1 MKKSLI
7 ALAALAATG
16 AFAQSSVTLYGVV
29 DLGISHGAGKG
40 TGSTS
45 ITQMTSGNIN
55 SSRLGVKG
63 TEDLGNGLKTT
74 FVFEGD
80 VKPNSGTGATS
91 GAASVNSSTNNL
103 SSTSTTGG
111 FSFNRQATVGVA
123 GGFGEVRLGRDYTP
137 TFYVDATYDPFGVN
151 GVGTNAIFGN
161 GLGASVNHLRA
172 SNSVSYFLPGNLNGF
187 SGQVMYAYNNTATNG
202 AAAQNDGKYTG
213 GVVGYANGPVSVHVA
228 TAKFTLSTA
237 GDVKTD
243 SVGAAYDLGVVKL
256 SAEYSADKK
265 GALALNNKATG
276 TLFGLTAPMGSG
288 SLRASYV
295 SRKVTQDG
303 QTADNKFD
311 QASIGYVYNLSP
323 RTALY
328 GTFSSISNKGLSAV
342 GANGAVTAAGQS
354 ATGYDLGIRHAF

>member
-29 DLGISHGAGKG
+29 DLGVSHGAGKG

-45 ITQMTSGNIN
+45 ITQMTSGNIA

-63 TEDLGNGLKTT
+63 TEDLGGGLSAK

-80 VKPNSGTGATS
+80 VKPNSGIGATS

-111 FSFNRQATVGVA
+111 FSFNRQAVVGVA

-161 GLGASVNHLRA
+161 ALGSSVNHLRA
-172 SNSVSYFLPGNLNGF
+172 SNSVSYFLPGNLGGF
-187 SGQVMYAYNNTATNG
+187 SGQVMYAYNNVATTG
-202 AAAQNDGKYTG
+202 AATQDDGKYTG
-213 GVVGYANGPVSVHVA
+213 GNVGYANGPLSVHLA
-228 TAKFTLSTA
+228 TGKFTLSTA
-237 GDVKTD
+237 GDVKTN
-243 SVGAAYDLGVVKL
+243 SFGAAYDLGVVKL
-256 SAEYSADKK
+256 STEYSTDKK

-276 TLFGLTAPMGSG
+276 TLFGLTAPLGKG
-288 SLRASYV
+288 ALRASIV

-303 QTADNKFD
+303 QTAENKLN

-323 RTALY
+323 RTAVY
-328 GTFSSISNKGLSAV
+328 GTFSSLSNKGLSAV
-342 GANGAVTAAGQS
+342 GANGAVTAAGQNAS
-354 ATGYDLGIRHAF
+354 GYDLGIKHSF